1 MEGWEGLQ
9 EAGCWPALEKVVYKN
24 PAFPS
29 QDPAKQEI
37 STIPKARGLGREGW
51 VFGIRKE
58 RGDCLVQ
65 LPHYPG
71 KAAKLQKQKQ
81 QQN

>member
-29 QDPAKQEI
+29 QAPCLWDGANF
-37 STIPKARGLGREGW
+37 L
-51 VFGIRKE
+51 FG
-58 RGDCLVQ
+58 GVL
-65 LPHYPG
+65 
-71 KAAKLQKQKQ
+71 
-81 QQN
+81 